1 MEKVLERN
9 TCYVFE
15 YAIVKDNKIWVY
27 NDYDSYRWGFS
38 INDGRSLWKPKIM
51 IDENN
56 LLHIIGFKITWRF
69 NHYKEFIEDLDI
81 TPREDFI
88 KEDNFVTHFKWGI
101 IPQREKKK
109 YVGNYT
115 WFMEKEN
122 TKKEVKLLLSNFK
135 ITIL

>member
-15 YAIVKDNKIWVY
+15 YAIVKDNKIWLY

-38 INDGRSLWKPKIM
+38 VNDGRSLWKPKIM

-56 LLHIIGFKITWRF
+56 LLHIIGYKITWHF
-69 NHYKEFIEDLDI
+69 NHYREFIEDLDV
-81 TPREDFI
+81 TPREEFI

-101 IPQREKKK
+101 IPKREKKK
-109 YVGNYT
+109 YVGNYS
-115 WFMEKEN
+115 WYMEKEN